1 MSEKDE
7 RRWRHNFL
15 FAWLRLKFVAHL
27 RGFLLMVYLHNGY
40 CSCIYCLRSSFLNI
54 VDDQQISTIEP
65 DPKYKHTQ

>member
-7 RRWRHNFL
+7 RRWRHNFYSHGHAL
-15 FAWLRLKFVAHL
+15 SLWLTLEAFYSWCISIMVIAHVFIAW
-27 RGFLLMVYLHNGY
+27 
-40 CSCIYCLRSSFLNI
+40 SSFLNI